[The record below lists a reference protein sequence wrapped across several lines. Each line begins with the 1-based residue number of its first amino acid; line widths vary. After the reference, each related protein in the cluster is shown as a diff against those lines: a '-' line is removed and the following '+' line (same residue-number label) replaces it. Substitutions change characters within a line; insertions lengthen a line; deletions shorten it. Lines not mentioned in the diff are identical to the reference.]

1 MAGEFRTAR
10 AGLALSID
18 QVARPARV
26 APSTVKRVLDGDG
39 GVHLDTLCAIADAI
53 GLSLSV
59 KVFPGPQP
67 SLRDSGQLAIARHL
81 IERCAPS
88 YRTAI
93 EVPVGDPYGRAAD
106 LVLFGPDEIVHVEI
120 ERHIADLQAML
131 RAVSV
136 KRDALQARHARPVR
150 LVIAIEDT
158 RRNRTMMAP
167 HRTVIAS
174 ALPVGSGA
182 VARAIR
188 LGTVLGRDGIWW
200 VRPPARV
207 RADESAGR
215 YRT

>member
-18 QVARPARV
+18 QVARRARV

-53 GLSLSV
+53 GLSISV
-59 KVFPGPQP
+59 KAFPGPQP

-81 IERCAPS
+81 IERCARS
-88 YRTAI
+88 YRAAI

-106 LVLFGPDEIVHVEI
+106 LVLLGPDEIVHVEI
-120 ERHIADLQAML
+120 ERRIADLQAML
-131 RAVSV
+131 RAASV

-158 RRNRTMMAP
+158 RRNRTMLAP
-167 HRTVIAS
+167 HRSVIAF
-174 ALPVGSGA
+174 ALPVGSAA

-188 LGTVLGRDGIWW
+188 LGAALRGDGIWW

-207 RADESAGR
+207 RADESAR
-215 YRT
+215 EYRT